1 MVLFF
6 ITLLVLGFILFLI
19 SFWGREL
26 LLNSGRGERRAVR
39 AILFAVLFVLPLLS
53 IVYLL
58 LFVATIPA
66 SMLAFGFGTV
76 AAIYGILHSFY
87 ISAQRHK
94 QAFRSKQLSL
104 LKQHIKA
111 KDIERQVAEW
121 NRNYGS

>member
-1 MVLFF
+1 
-6 ITLLVLGFILFLI
+6 
-19 SFWGREL
+19 
-26 LLNSGRGERRAVR
+26 
-39 AILFAVLFVLPLLS
+39 
-53 IVYLL
+53 
-58 LFVATIPA
+58 
-66 SMLAFGFGTV
+66 MLAFGFGTV

-87 ISAQRHK
+87 TSAQRHK